1 MKKFSKTLIIAILL
15 GSFFLPFLT
24 PVVATPADG
33 EIRRF
38 RIGLTGTPAVDW
50 DIAISSRYGT
60 VDLWYWT
67 ATCEFLYAT
76 NGAYD
81 RGFSEGVPKQDTYL
95 PALATSWEF
104 EMWPEE
110 MNSQG
115 FINKGGAANVTFR
128 LREGVTFHD
137 GSAWNATV
145 AKWNIDR
152 IWIITGNL
160 TGRGDLR
167 NKDTYWYPV
176 SNYANY
182 YTESW
187 NLSSILDTYYGFG
200 VYDGYY
206 NPRPSDGGAGV
217 DGIWFT
223 SDDDFVAHTPYN
235 LYPIVK
241 RVVITDDLAS
251 GGEIRIEFND
261 WNMYGMTSVGLIR
274 YISMETYA
282 DFWDRGIYGFD
293 NADPLYPDH
302 MIGTGSY
309 MYVEHD
315 EAAEPGGGSLQKN
328 PNYWNGTALEDAGWY
343 DADFIDII
351 TWPAGTLGI
360 ESRNTA
366 LMTNAIDYAL
376 DNFFTPVDYDDVMSN
391 DRIRYMEAKPS
402 DYITA
407 ITLNCIDDTWWPWPG
422 IINWSTYYLTAYPS
436 GNTPAGVP
444 RALRKAMS
452 YAFDYDKYINVGLNG
467 RAVRASALGVT
478 NIYYDDTVPI
488 AYHNLTIARET
499 LLNDPVF
506 GPICAAQG
514 LTASSTDSDWQDV
527 ANGVGGAI
535 PIWSLEFYW
544 DDNFE
549 TLKNV
554 FQTSLEDIGITLAD
568 ETGATG
574 YKLST
579 TIWTECQTYWLT
591 GFPVFS
597 ADAWP
602 LDWNIPEIISEGWID
617 AYYAD
622 PDDGR
627 WRPPNY
633 DFNGSIFW
641 PDYNLAFTYATET
654 DQWVHEMYLT
664 NDTARGGVMNK
675 IANWSQN
682 YQYPWIFVSQSK
694 EGFVIWKDWEM
705 SAYWGATSYTHLRY
719 TGFPSQPPIPGF
731 SIGITII
738 VSAVSVV
745 SVVYV
750 IMRKKKIH

>member
-1 MKKFSKTLIIAILL
+1 MKKFSQTFIIAILL
-15 GSFFLPFLT
+15 GSFVFPFLT
-24 PVVATPADG
+24 SVVVAQDDD

-50 DIAISSRYGT
+50 DRAITSAYGII
-60 VDLWYWT
+60 DLWYKG
-67 ATCEFLYAT
+67 AALEYMYGT
-76 NGAYD
+76 NRNYD
-81 RGFSEGVPKQDTYL
+81 RGFSSGVPKQDTYI
-95 PALATSWEF
+95 PILATSWVF
-104 EMWPEE
+104 DYWPEE
-110 MNSQG
+110 INSKG
-115 FINKGGAANVTFR
+115 FINKGGAENITFR

-152 IWIITGNL
+152 VWIITGNL

-167 NKDTYWYPV
+167 NRDIYWYPV
-176 SNYANY
+176 ANYADY

-187 NLSSILDTYYGFG
+187 NLTSLIDPYPFG
-200 VYDGYY
+200 VYDGYF

-217 DGIWFT
+217 DAIWGT
-223 SDDDFVAHTPYN
+223 ADDDFVAHTPYN

-241 RVVITDDLAS
+241 RVVITDDQAS

-274 YISMETYA
+274 FMSMETYA
-282 DFWDRGIYGFD
+282 DFWDTGIYGFD
-293 NADPLYPDH
+293 NDDPLYPDH
-302 MIGTGSY
+302 MIGTGPY
-309 MYVEHD
+309 MYVDHD
-315 EAAEPGGGSLQKN
+315 ETAEPGGGSMQKN
-328 PNYWNGTALEDAGWY
+328 PNYWNRTALEAAGWY

-366 LMTNAIDYAL
+366 LMTNAIDFAL

-391 DRIRYMEAKPS
+391 NQIRYMEEKPS

-407 ITLNCIDDTWWPWPG
+407 ITLNCIDETWWDQSWG
-422 IINWSTYYLTAYPS
+422 VINWSTTYLSGYPS
-436 GNTPAGVP
+436 GNTPDGVP

-452 YAFDYDKYINVGLNG
+452 YAFNYDQYINVGLNG

-488 AYHNLTIARET
+488 ATHDLTIARET
-499 LLNDPVF
+499 LLNDPIF
-506 GPICAAQG
+506 GPITAAQG

-527 ANGVGGAI
+527 ANSVGGKT

-554 FQTSLEDIGITLAD
+554 FQTSLEDIGVTLAD
-568 ETGATG
+568 ETGALG
-574 YKLST
+574 YKVPT
-579 TIWTECQTYWLT
+579 TIWTEAQIYWLN

-602 LDWNIPEIISEGWID
+602 LDWNIPEVISEGWID

-633 DFNGSIFW
+633 DFSDSIFW
-641 PDYNLAFTYATET
+641 PDFNLAFTYATET
-654 DQWVHEMYLT
+654 DAWVHEMYLT
-664 NDTARGGVMNK
+664 NDTARGTVMNK

-694 EGFVIWKDWEM
+694 EGYVIWKDWEM
-705 SAYWGATSYTHLRY
+705 SDYWGVLSYTLLKY
-719 TGFPSQPPIPGF
+719 TGFPAAPIPGF
-731 SIGITII
+731 EIGITLT